1 MLVLTRK
8 AGEQVLIADD
18 IIVKVIS
25 IEKDIVRIG
34 IEAPKNVKVLRYELI
49 QEVKNENVEALQGKE
64 RLMKIKDLKGLIKD
78 NEWWD
83 CIGRFMEYW
92 FYKPAFLIL
101 WVYRLLHLSLD
112 AGSITKKY
120 KVQFIFIS

>member
-78 NEWWD
+78 NE
-83 CIGRFMEYW
+83 
-92 FYKPAFLIL
+92 
-101 WVYRLLHLSLD
+101 
-112 AGSITKKY
+112 
-120 KVQFIFIS
+120 

>member
-49 QEVKNENVEALQGKE
+49 QEVKSENVEALQGKE

-78 NEWWD
+78 DE
-83 CIGRFMEYW
+83 G
-92 FYKPAFLIL
+92 
-101 WVYRLLHLSLD
+101 
-112 AGSITKKY
+112 
-120 KVQFIFIS
+120 